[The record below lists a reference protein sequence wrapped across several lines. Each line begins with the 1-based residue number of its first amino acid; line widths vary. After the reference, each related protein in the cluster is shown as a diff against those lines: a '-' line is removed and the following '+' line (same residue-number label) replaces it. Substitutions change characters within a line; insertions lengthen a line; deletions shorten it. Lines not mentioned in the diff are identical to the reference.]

1 MDRKAFR
8 MWLSE
13 IDELTEAR
21 KLDVADV
28 LAGREIGGAARVA
41 IEVSVGEERSCPHCV
56 TPGAVR
62 RGTARGL
69 RRYQCNACEELQR
82 IDDNAVV
89 RSVVQGTLAGFR
101 PGDGGWRMA
110 TRCGLLPYAVAS
122 PLATRH

>member
-21 KLDVADV
+21 KLDVVDV

-69 RRYQCNACEELQR
+69 KRYQCNVCGKSF
-82 IDDNAVV
+82 NALTTTPLSGLWY
-89 RSVVQGTLAGFR
+89 RERWPDFGRAMA
-101 PGDGGWRMA
+101 DGGWRHGA
-110 TRCGLLPYAVAS
+110 GCCRTLWHR
-122 PLATRH
+122 R